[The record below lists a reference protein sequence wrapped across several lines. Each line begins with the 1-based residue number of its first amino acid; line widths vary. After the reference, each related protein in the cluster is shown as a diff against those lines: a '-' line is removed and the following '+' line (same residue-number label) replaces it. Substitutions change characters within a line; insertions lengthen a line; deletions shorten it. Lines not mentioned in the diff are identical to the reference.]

1 MNRRSTQNG
10 YRPSIERLKIDLHQI
25 ISIFLASRPLAKLV
39 AREPEYVTRDLVMHE
54 LVETEICR
62 LLLSTAITLRVLDD
76 REHRDLD
83 CFSLHCGTL
92 IMNTKQPN
100 VAKRL
105 TIREACNK
113 IIHATD
119 VHYERL
125 SELSAYQYLDLSFR
139 LEGAHRDGTTWIAI
153 INAYE
158 FAREGLRATHYL

>member
-1 MNRRSTQNG
+1 
-10 YRPSIERLKIDLHQI
+10 
-25 ISIFLASRPLAKLV
+25 
-39 AREPEYVTRDLVMHE
+39 
-54 LVETEICR
+54 
-62 LLLSTAITLRVLDD
+62 
-76 REHRDLD
+76 
-83 CFSLHCGTL
+83 
-92 IMNTKQPN
+92 MNTKQPN